1 MVYGHDTCSVLL
13 LIHCH
18 LMSDFKFSPQDL
30 IDTILQPVSHDFTL
44 LLKKR
49 RAKVAEVSG
58 IDLLQFI

>member
-1 MVYGHDTCSVLL
+1 MYGHDTCSILL

-18 LMSDFKFSPQDL
+18 LMSEFKFSPQDL
-30 IDTILQPVSHDFTL
+30 ADTLPQLVRHDLTL
-44 LLKKR
+44 LLKKH